1 MFHKFTFE
9 TVSEKV
15 KLLTFG
21 SLLKCARATMQ
32 ARGRSEQTATT
43 GKAGD
48 GTDGDDGNDDDG
60 GDGCDGGDVVDDDK
74 SDGGDDAAEGT
85 RPLVLICNVT
95 NESIR

>member
-1 MFHKFTFE
+1 MFHQFTFE

-48 GTDGDDGNDDDG
+48 GTDG

>member
-48 GTDGDDGNDDDG
+48 GTDG